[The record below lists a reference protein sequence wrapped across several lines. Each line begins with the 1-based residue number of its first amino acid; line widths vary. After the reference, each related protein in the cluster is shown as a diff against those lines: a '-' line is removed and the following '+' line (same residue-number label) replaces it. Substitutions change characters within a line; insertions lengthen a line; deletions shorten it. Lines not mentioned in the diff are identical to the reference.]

1 MLGLHRSRSRSVI
14 ARRRF
19 LSGLGVGALAA
30 PMAARAQPS
39 KPARIALLGLG
50 TAENTASR
58 LEALRGGLRD
68 LGQVEGKNVV
78 FEYRWAAGGTGRL
91 ADLAD
96 ELAQLEPAVFVAEG
110 TTGTRAAKRSTASIS
125 IVMVAALDA
134 VGARLISSMARPGGN
149 ITGTTLFS
157 LETSAHRLEALKDT
171 LPRVAQLGLLLNPEN
186 RETEIVRQA
195 TDLAAQTVKMT
206 VQGFE
211 ARRPERLEGAFV
223 AMARSGVQ
231 AVAVQPDPMFDANAA
246 SIAQLAVRQRLPSI
260 GNRELAQ
267 AGGLIGHEMNA
278 IEVWRRTAYFV
289 DKILKG
295 GRPAEMPV
303 ERIQKFV
310 VVVNL
315 KTAKTLRVTIPPQ
328 VLARADEVI
337 R

>member
-1 MLGLHRSRSRSVI
+1 VI
-14 ARRRF
+14 TRRRV
-19 LSGLGVGALAA
+19 LAVLGGGALAA
-30 PMAARAQPS
+30 PAMARAQPA

-50 TAENTASR
+50 TAESTASR
-58 LEALRGGLRD
+58 LDALRGGLRD
-68 LGQVEGKNVV
+68 LGDVEGKKIV
-78 FEYRWAAGGTGRL
+78 FEYRWAGGNPTRL

-96 ELAQLEPAVFVAEG
+96 ELAQLEPAVFLAEG
-110 TTGTRAAKRSTASIS
+110 TPGTRAAKRSTASIP
-125 IVMVAALDA
+125 IVMIGALDA
-134 VGARLISSMARPGGN
+134 VGARFISSVARPGGN

-157 LETSAHRLEALKDT
+157 LETSAHRLEVLKDT

-211 ARRPERLEGAFV
+211 ARAPERLEGAFT
-223 AMARSGVQ
+223 AMGRSGVQ
-231 AVAVQPDPMFDANAA
+231 AVAVQPDPMFTANAA

-260 GNRELAQ
+260 GNREFAQ
-267 AGGLIGHEMNA
+267 AGGLIGHEMDA

-310 VVVNL
+310 VVMNL
-315 KTAKTLRVTIPPQ
+315 KTAKALRVTIPPHI
-328 VLARADEVI
+328 LARADEVI